1 MFPHLNFAFLV
12 AHPFPDVR
20 LSVALLDLLYH
31 ITLFSFQGAG
41 LPADRAGIK
50 DYTSSPQEYRGV
62 VEINGIEPLTPCLQ
76 SRCST
81 S

>member
-31 ITLFSFQGAG
+31 ITLFSFQGAD
-41 LPADRAGIK
+41 LSADKAEIK
-50 DYTSSPQEYRGV
+50 VTLLSPQDTAEWWR
-62 VEINGIEPLTPCLQ
+62 
-76 SRCST
+76 
-81 S
+81 